1 VDKTILVAIGANNY
15 LNMNRRGVKGEDFRY
30 MSPDKAYQVKLGK
43 KISVAIF
50 FKGAQ
55 KNPI

>member
-1 VDKTILVAIGANNY
+1 
-15 LNMNRRGVKGEDFRY
+15 MNKGGVKGEDFRY

-43 KISVAIF
+43 KDISSNF

-55 KNPI
+55 TNPV